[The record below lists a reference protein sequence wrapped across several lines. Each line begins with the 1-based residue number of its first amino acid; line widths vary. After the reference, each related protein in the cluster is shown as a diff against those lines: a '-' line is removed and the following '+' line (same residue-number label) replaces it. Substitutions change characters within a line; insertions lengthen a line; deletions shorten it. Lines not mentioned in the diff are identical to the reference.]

1 MKDSEKIVKKFEFD
15 ENIIQLFKFL
25 EKESPEIKHFLIKSY
40 KGLPVSPKIMEKFY
54 NFFISHSVF
63 SAATVANPSTSVITE
78 LLYEEAEKLNLPS
91 PIDQY
96 FLKSKA
102 GKSLKTRL
110 EVIKKELFKMI
121 EEYRKKGEVLIGN
134 LGSGPGRDVIDVLAS
149 HYRDVSDVRALH
161 IDKDKFALERGKR
174 LAKIKGVDHLIDFV
188 ERKLFEI

>member
-1 MKDSEKIVKKFEFD
+1 M
-15 ENIIQLFKFL
+15 
-25 EKESPEIKHFLIKSY
+25 
-40 KGLPVSPKIMEKFY
+40 METFY
-54 NFFISHSVF
+54 NFFISRSVF